1 MHLSG
6 RINVIISGV
15 VYSPQHQFRVPFL
28 LEINPNLYVTLNV
41 FRNMDSNQ
49 KAILGFLLGITA
61 GAVAGLLLA
70 PSSGEETRKK
80 LTDKAK
86 GYKDELNGQIN
97 SAISKLN
104 TYTDQVKG
112 AVSDLKEKA
121 SSQVN

>member
-1 MHLSG
+1 
-6 RINVIISGV
+6 
-15 VYSPQHQFRVPFL
+15 
-28 LEINPNLYVTLNV
+28 
-41 FRNMDSNQ
+41 MDSNQ

-112 AVSDLKEKA
+112 TVADLKDKA
-121 SSQVN
+121 QTQVNN

>member
-1 MHLSG
+1 
-6 RINVIISGV
+6 
-15 VYSPQHQFRVPFL
+15 
-28 LEINPNLYVTLNV
+28 
-41 FRNMDSNQ
+41 MDSNQ

-97 SAISKLN
+97 SAITKLN

-112 AVSDLKEKA
+112 AVADIKEKA
-121 SSQVN
+121 QTAANNN